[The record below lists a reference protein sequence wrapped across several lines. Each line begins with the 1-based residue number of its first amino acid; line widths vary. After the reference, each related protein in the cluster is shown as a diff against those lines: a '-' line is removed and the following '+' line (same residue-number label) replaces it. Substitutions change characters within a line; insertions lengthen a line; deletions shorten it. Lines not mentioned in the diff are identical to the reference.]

1 MNNKWL
7 KAGVLLAVLA
17 LAAGGGY
24 SYYAAH
30 QQAET
35 IGSMQTVEAVR
46 GKVSAQVSATGAIKP
61 LNSVE
66 ISSKVTARLKSVLF
80 KENDSVQAGDVV
92 AYLDSSQL
100 ETKLE
105 QAKYKVTNTE
115 AKYKRLQYLNSIGA
129 KSDQDLEDALLDYQN
144 ATTDYE
150 SAQSDVN
157 DTVIVSFTSGVVIGE
172 PKTVGS
178 MITAGVNEPT
188 VIMTIAD
195 LSQKQISAKID
206 ETDIGK
212 IKVGQRAEFTVD
224 AYTGKT
230 FAAKVDKIAQTDI
243 SNSWS
248 DSSSTTSVIYYTVT
262 LDIDDPEGL
271 LKPGMTARVNV
282 ITEEKDDVLLI
293 PISAL
298 KTNNDGQY
306 VVLVAPDGKTRQ
318 QAVTTGLYSD
328 DSVEILSG
336 LEEGDVLSV
345 SYAKSTSTS
354 SKKLSGHPGG
364 PPPMR

>member
-1 MNNKWL
+1 MNKWL
-7 KAGVLLAVLA
+7 KIGIAAAIFAAV
-17 LAAGGGY
+17 AGGGG
-24 SYYAAH
+24 YYYYTM
-30 QQAET
+30 QQAAVIPVT
-35 IGSMQTVEAVR
+35 QTVTVER

-80 KENDSVQAGDVV
+80 EENDFVNAGDVV
-92 AYLDSSQL
+92 AYLDSLQL

-105 QAKYKVTNTE
+105 QAKYKVTNTQ
-115 AKYKRLQYLNSIGA
+115 AKYRRLQYLNSIGA

-144 ATTDYE
+144 AMTDYE
-150 SAQSDVN
+150 SAQSDVD
-157 DTVIVSFTSGVVIGE
+157 DTVIVSSISGVVIGE

-188 VIMTIAD
+188 VIMTVAD
-195 LSQKQISAKID
+195 LSQKQISARID

-212 IKVGQRAEFTVD
+212 IQVGQRAEFTVD
-224 AYTGKT
+224 SYTGRT
-230 FAAKVDKIAQTDI
+230 FMAEVAKISQTDI

-248 DSSSTTSVIYYTVT
+248 DAASTTSVIYYTVT
-262 LDIDDPEGL
+262 LDIEDPEGL

-282 ITEEKDDVLLI
+282 ITEEKNNVLLI

-306 VVLVAPDGKTRQ
+306 VVVVLPNGKTEQRS
-318 QAVTTGLYSD
+318 VTTGLYAD
-328 DSVEILSG
+328 DNVEITDGLS
-336 LEEGDVLSV
+336 EGDILSV
-345 SYAKSTSTS
+345 SYAKSTTSTS
-354 SKKLSGHPGG
+354 SSGHGG
-364 PPPMR
+364 PPPM

>member
-1 MNNKWL
+1 MSSKWL
-7 KAGVLLAVLA
+7 KIGAIVAGLAVLGG
-17 LAAGGGY
+17 AGY
-24 SYYAAH
+24 YYAKDDSKSTAV
-30 QQAET
+30 T
-35 IGSMQTVEAVR
+35 QTVQVAR
-46 GKVSAQVSATGAIKP
+46 GKVTSQISATGAIKP

-80 KENDSVQAGDVV
+80 KENDTVNAGDVV
-92 AYLDSSQL
+92 AYLDSTQL

-105 QAKYKVTNTE
+105 QAKFKVTNTK
-115 AKYKRLQYLNSIGA
+115 AKYERLQYLNSIGA

-144 ATTDYE
+144 ATSDYE
-150 SAQSDVN
+150 SAQSDVE
-157 DTVIVSFTSGVVIGE
+157 DTVIVSSISGIVIGE

-188 VIMTIAD
+188 VIMTVAD

-212 IKVGQRAEFTVD
+212 IIVGQKAEFTVD
-224 AYTGKT
+224 TYTDKT
-230 FAAKVDKIAQTDI
+230 FTAKVSKISQTDI

-248 DSSSTTSVIYYTVT
+248 DTNSTTSVIYYTVT

-282 ITEEKDDVLLI
+282 ITAEKDDVLLI

-306 VVLVAPDGKTRQ
+306 VVVVQPDGKTRQ
-318 QAVTTGLYSD
+318 QMVTTGLYSD
-328 DSVEILSG
+328 DNVEIVDGLS
-336 LEEGDVLSV
+336 EGDVLSV
-345 SYAKSTSTS
+345 SYTKTTTTS
-354 SKKLSGHPGG
+354 SSSKSQGG
-364 PPPMR
+364 PPPM